1 MENPSKKQNS
11 QLGEILRARP
21 TTRIIRYFGRRL
33 KMGKTQLEMA
43 ISLLQASYL
52 LNVQKNSYF
61 WV

>member
-21 TTRIIRYFGRRL
+21 TTRIIRYFGRHL